1 MVIYQGLHSITL
13 KGGEKMR
20 KEMSLVLIGIL
31 VLAIYV
37 PVGAPSSGE
46 NVRMIFETTD
56 KAGLTNVINAAGGH
70 VTVEFITVDM
80 LAAEI
85 PMSTIGDVLGSSYI
99 VSAWKDRIQ
108 TLPEVPEVSEG
119 DNFEATEVMD
129 ISAQVTGSYT
139 LADIENLPENYYNYM
154 VTGAQEVWPETNAGE
169 GTLVAVIDTGTYPY
183 HPCLYPRVIGGI
195 SFVPG
200 EPSNSWGDPDN
211 HYHGTVCAGIIASN
225 CGVLLPKTDLWGQAI
240 MRYAPP
246 ESWIDYD
253 ANTILVPLLGMAP
266 LAEIYAIKV
275 FPKSGAG
282 VPSSVIMQGIDYA
295 IHMRQ
300 LYDATNG
307 AEGLPIDV
315 ISMSLGGATGYD
327 GHDAEDKLVDEAT
340 KAGIVVSTAAG
351 NSGPALN
358 TIEAP
363 GNANTSLAVGAA
375 ADPVHT
381 RVGSDIAYGIP
392 GIGADMFPYDE
403 QQIIY
408 FSSHGPTS
416 DGRLAPDVLACGV
429 YTLSSFPPSSIGIMS
444 GTSSACPAVSGAA
457 ALLVSWQK
465 MNQGFA
471 NPYQIRNAII
481 EGAVP
486 LTKPYSIFAQGNG
499 YLNVPNSLSLLQGGI
514 DGGLHLHEGYSYDA
528 TDLHGGTQTWS
539 TGTLEPG
546 IAYDLTIK
554 VDEDTQRLD
563 ISLTDVTFSGPQNPW
578 LGDSIEFYVQDSV
591 RTYDAF
597 IYNSINVYGDET
609 FTVYD
614 PSPGKLR
621 IVIEDDW
628 TNWGTVSCNV
638 TVTETESKE
647 NNGGHKE
654 VISYDEWHQYNV
666 DVPAGLNYVVFELW
680 WMHDWSK
687 WPTYDLDM
695 YIFDPNG
702 YLYVDGATLA
712 SPEKQVFAAPVPGT
726 YIVLIY
732 GYDIFHG
739 KDPYQLRVYFIE

>member
-1 MVIYQGLHSITL
+1 
-13 KGGEKMR
+13 MR

-37 PVGAPSSGE
+37 PVSAPSGE
-46 NVRMIFETTD
+46 DVHLIFETTD

-70 VTVEFITVDM
+70 VTTEFVTVDM

-85 PMSTIGDVLGSSYI
+85 PFSALEDVLGSSYI
-99 VSAWKDRIQ
+99 VSVWKDRVQ
-108 TLPEVPEVSEG
+108 TLPEVPETTDG
-119 DNFEATEVMD
+119 DNFETTEVMD
-129 ISAQVTGSYT
+129 ISAQISGSYT
-139 LADIENLPENYYNYM
+139 LEDIESLPEDYYNYM
-154 VTGAQEVWPETNAGE
+154 VTGAQEVWSETNAGA
-169 GTLVAVIDTGTYPY
+169 GTLVAVIDTGTFPY

-195 SFVPG
+195 SFAPD
-200 EPSNSWGDPDN
+200 EPSDSWGDPDN
-211 HYHGTVCAGIIASN
+211 HYHGTVCAGIVASN
-225 CGVLLPKTDLWGQAI
+225 AAVLLPKTHLWGQAI
-240 MRYAPP
+240 MRYAPA

-253 ANTILVPLLGMAP
+253 EDYILVPLLGMAP

-282 VPSSVIMQGIDYA
+282 VPTSVVMQGIDHA
-295 IHMRQ
+295 IYMRQ
-300 LYDATNG
+300 LYDATGG

-327 GHDAEDKLVDEAT
+327 GHDAEDKLVDKAT
-340 KAGIVVSTAAG
+340 EVGIVVSAAAG

-375 ADPVHT
+375 ADPIHT

-416 DGRLAPDVLACGV
+416 DGRLGPDVLACGV
-429 YTLSSFPPSSIGIMS
+429 YALSAFPPYSIGIMS

-465 MNQGFA
+465 TNLGAA

-486 LTKPYSIFAQGNG
+486 LTKPYGIYAQGNG
-499 YLNVPNSLSLLQGGI
+499 YLNLPNSLSLLQGGI
-514 DGGLHLHEGYSYDA
+514 DDGLHLHKSYTYEA
-528 TDLHGGTQTWS
+528 TDLHGGTQTWF

-546 IAYDLTIK
+546 IAYDLTIA
-554 VDEDTQRLD
+554 VDEDTQKLD
-563 ISLTDVTFSGPQNPW
+563 ISLTDVTFSGSQNPW

-591 RTYDAF
+591 RTSDAF
-597 IYNSINVYGDET
+597 IYNSINVYGDAD
-609 FTVYD
+609 FTAYE
-614 PSPGKLR
+614 PSPGKVR
-621 IVIEDDW
+621 IVIEADW
-628 TNWGTVSCNV
+628 TNWGTLSCNI
-638 TVTETESKE
+638 TVTETESQE
-647 NNGGHKE
+647 NNGGPKE
-654 VISYDEWHQYNV
+654 VIGFDEWHQYNIE
-666 DVPAGLNYVVFELW
+666 VPEGLSYVVFELW
-680 WMHDWSK
+680 WLHDWSM

-726 YIVLIY
+726 YIVLVY
-732 GYDIFHG
+732 GYDIYHG
-739 KDPYQLRVYFIE
+739 KDPYQLRVQFIE